1 MTTSSAI
8 IDRTR
13 TASRASATIAAGL
26 LVAFAALQVA
36 LAAGA
41 PWGGLAWGGVD
52 EGQLANGLRVAS
64 GVAAVVLGWM
74 ALVLLTRGGV
84 VSRTRIVPSRY
95 LKVETWAIAGVMAL
109 NTLSNLASGN
119 SFEQLV
125 AAPVTATVAASAVFL
140 ALRGVSPSS

>member
-8 IDRTR
+8 VDRAQAALR
-13 TASRASATIAAGL
+13 VSAIIAAGL

-36 LAAGA
+36 LASGA
-41 PWGGLAWGGVD
+41 PWGGLVWGGVD

-95 LKVETWAIAGVMAL
+95 LQAQTWAIAGVMAL
-109 NTLSNLASGN
+109 NTLGNLASGN

-125 AAPVTATVAASAVFL
+125 AAPVTATVAATAVFL
-140 ALRGVSPSS
+140 ALRGVNPSS

>member
-8 IDRTR
+8 VDRNQ
-13 TASRASATIAAGL
+13 TASRVSAIIAAGL

-36 LAAGA
+36 LATGA
-41 PWGGLAWGGVD
+41 PWGGLVWGAAD
-52 EGQLANGLRVAS
+52 EGQLANELRVAS

-84 VSRTRIVPSRY
+84 VPQTRIVPSRY

-109 NTLSNLASGN
+109 NTLGNLASGN
-119 SFEQLV
+119 PFEQLV

-140 ALRGVSPSS
+140 ALRGVDPSC